1 MPARPPKCLC
11 PSPKAAPILVP
22 SALAILLAAG
32 CQSGPAQPGDVT
44 GRSIIS
50 ISDADM
56 PGAAFFDKQL
66 SGHKE
71 SDRDSLTVILLPLR
85 EPVTPFAQIEVSNS
99 VLGPPN
105 ALSVSAD
112 GRLAAVIESR
122 GAATAGAKTT
132 DDLPAGEKLT
142 VIDLSNAMQP
152 VILGTSIVGDEPA
165 GVDINPAADL
175 IAVVTRQAR
184 QQINIVPLTDGKLGE
199 ALTWPLIGVE
209 NDEATP
215 ASIAW
220 HPSGDFL
227 GVTIPALNQ
236 VMFYKFTRTTEGG
249 GSFGL
254 MPWGDPV
261 TVGDRPYC
269 GKFTADGRFFIT
281 CDGMRD
287 PDNAGAPNPAGDVT
301 VIRFAST
308 VAERVVDSEQPA
320 PRPAHERIGSAPV
333 GMNPEGLALSPDGSL
348 IAVANLLHSFLP
360 SDNGSGPRG
369 GSITLLSLDKN
380 SGALTPAGEYPVN
393 AMPVGLSFD
402 ARGLFVVV
410 TQFRSFD
417 PHALDGEL
425 GFWRVRGRGHDA
437 TLEKTN
443 FVTGV
448 GRGPHGVLIIR

>member
-1 MPARPPKCLC
+1 MSRRSWHR
-11 PSPKAAPILVP
+11 SPRLRFGPFAG
-22 SALAILLAAG
+22 AAG
-32 CQSGPAQPGDVT
+32 PLLVLAGCSSGPAQPGDVN
-44 GRSIIS
+44 GRYIVS

-56 PGAAFFDKQL
+56 PAAAFFDSQL
-66 SGHKE
+66 APHAGSE
-71 SDRDSLTVILLPLR
+71 RDSLTVISLPLR

-122 GAATAGAKTT
+122 GPAPAGARTT
-132 DDLPAGEKLT
+132 DDLPTGEKLT
-142 VIDLSNAMQP
+142 VLDLSNALKP
-152 VILGTSIVGDEPA
+152 SVLGITVVGDRPA
-165 GVDINPAADL
+165 GVDIHPSGDL
-175 IAVVTRQAR
+175 VGVVTRQPR
-184 QQINIVPLTDGKLGE
+184 QQINIVPLIDGKPGG
-199 ALTWPLIGVE
+199 AVAFPLIGVE
-209 NDEATP
+209 NDEAAP

-236 VMFYKFTRTTEGG
+236 VMFYRFARDTGD

-269 GKFTADGRFFIT
+269 GRFTADGRYFVT
-281 CDGMRD
+281 CDGMREPAGSAS
-287 PDNAGAPNPAGDVT
+287 PDSIGDVT
-301 VIRFAST
+301 VIRFAPT

-320 PRPAHERIGSAPV
+320 PRPGHRVVGSAPV
-333 GMNPEGLALSPDGSL
+333 GMNPEGLALSPDGRL
-348 IAVANLLHSFLP
+348 IAVANIQHSYMTG
-360 SDNGSGPRG
+360 DGGAGRG
-369 GSITLLSLDKN
+369 GSISLLSLDQD
-380 SGALTPAGEYPVN
+380 SGALAPAGEYPIN

-410 TQFRSFD
+410 TQFRSFE
-417 PHALDGEL
+417 PGALDGEL
-425 GFWRVRGRGHDA
+425 GFWRVRGRGRDA
-437 TLEKTN
+437 VLEKTG
-443 FVTGV
+443 FVAGV